1 MTVILMIFLPI
12 QLKETMIKP
21 FARRLLFAI
30 YQAFNIDGVFIVYVN
45 MLKELPKYLYIKGQT
60 LAEAEYFL
68 GFNIGNNL

>member
-45 MLKELPKYLYIKGQT
+45 MLKELPKYDS
-60 LAEAEYFL
+60 
-68 GFNIGNNL
+68 